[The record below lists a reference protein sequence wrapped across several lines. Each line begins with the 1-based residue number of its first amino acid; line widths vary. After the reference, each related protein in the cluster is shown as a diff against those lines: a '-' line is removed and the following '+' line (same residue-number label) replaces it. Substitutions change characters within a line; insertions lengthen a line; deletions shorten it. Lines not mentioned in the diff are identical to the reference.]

1 MKPRKKQRIRKK
13 DQMKDK
19 IDVPTEMENDIVND
33 EVTFKIVE
41 KEISYHPNVKHADL
55 DYVSTLSLEVLCNI
69 MRYLH
74 LRDFLKLDHLS
85 RKLHNAVTMH
95 LRVKKNLDFSEG
107 ELISWMSDRLSDS
120 SLLHLFNRCHDLQ
133 YIYGFHPPY
142 LSKRRQRGTKKLSI
156 PGIIESLSVLTHL
169 KGVEVSDTL
178 VLGTLFTYFAH
189 VEVLGTFRNRDGCF
203 PIDDF
208 NVLRIPENPRIT
220 SMHLI
225 GIVIPKLPPLI
236 HLKHLQL
243 RYVHFINPQ
252 PFKDFAVPSLKS
264 FVMANCAGPTN
275 VLKYVP
281 LIAGLASARSLQR
294 MELIRVPFLG
304 GLLHHVIHDGG
315 ASLRG
320 HRFKNMQTMKFG
332 ACKHVIGMDIGFLA
346 IASAESLEEMYLQ
359 PSLTKDSLFI
369 ALKTAFVQFPVFDR
383 LYLGYTE
390 PFQESGNWTNQDLVI
405 EGLDS
410 VIESPST
417 ITDVGMKAVGECFP
431 TLRYLELYNS
441 PHIHKPTDWFSPD
454 ANAWDCL
461 RELVLRR
468 CHSIKLEEFC
478 AFIPSLPVIEAIHL
492 ELMFR
497 EPPKGCSRVGL
508 SAGTGFGLS
517 SSLIPDAPV
526 VQNNQVPNQ
535 NEVNNNLNNIAP
547 NQNANN
553 NLNNVAANQ
562 NANNNLNN
570 VAANQI
576 ADDIAGDDINIVV
589 VNGNL
594 VNELNAIE
602 PNVEDVNN
610 DADAAANQ
618 NIHVNIDLADLEDID
633 ALSNQNTANI
643 ANLAN
648 KQPGPVDV
656 DAASFND
663 KNIEMKD
670 IASDSKTDDSA
681 KNNENTKIMSETA
694 TSTESSFHTETENK
708 VGLNNEKNL
717 MNNSA
722 STSST
727 YISDYNISFPT
738 SRHKCQSSDSN
749 SCGNQNPRDQAS
761 NGGKCVNRDNL
772 YSLSNSYEVSSDEN
786 VINSNSEDTISSTEI
801 KPISDEGKCTCDRN
815 PSPCV
820 TDDPYKC
827 KKCDSDSCNE
837 FETLDINT
845 ECVQCNSQSAIF
857 LSNSE
862 SDNKIENSM
871 VTSQTQMC
879 TVFNE
884 CAENND
890 VSNNSSCGTSK
901 SQCAAEHDGEKV
913 TGDLNKIESVHQCNR
928 ALKSNNLTQNVQSSE
943 MNEQFGQ
950 EVVVQDKS
958 EPKTESSAADSDC
971 STPGV
976 ATRNGKSLKSSAA
989 HSECSTSGVTTRNGK
1004 SLYGKKKGLVRK
1016 KKSQS
1021 LGADGCTDSVESMDK
1036 DPVVLN
1042 NASTS
1047 TSDNDS
1053 SKNETK
1059 SSQKSINYIKNVHK
1073 PRKRDNDKREIF
1085 ILENKNE
1092 ENGKESSDRKY
1103 EVFMNPAYTKSN
1115 DSCLVNDIDSDEQ
1128 QYSCPTTR
1136 SKSRQKQGSNQK
1148 EEGLEYRKRKS
1159 MSNFDTPINFKKKC
1173 VARKVI
1179 TLKIMFDRWCQVN
1192 VSDLRQTAGT
1202 ASKDVQ
1208 NSCGTSGYIKIVQ
1221 KSKKSPVMCDKM
1233 TSTSDPVMEDDRV
1246 QVLKL
1251 KSHSL
1256 QCITLN
1262 MVGITDL
1269 ILEDCPKLSKLSGHA
1284 SRVLKSMTVKKA
1296 PVLNRLD
1303 FTQCKKLDENGM
1315 VRQIGDL
1322 QSRKSRL
1329 IFLRPMHQFDSR
1341 TLERDLF
1348 SKKDIDYSICIIYDY
1363 SPEPLET
1370 MYNRVRVQTWQDLM
1384 AGINLELL
1392 KNYGY
1397 KEWVH
1402 KESEHRENYP
1412 WGRSIYRMSGY
1423 NSNSSRWELITDI
1436 PWLRP
1441 LYESPD
1447 HSLSQDNKHP
1457 DDTRAGVYCPG
1468 VKGHDTVKDC
1478 INDCLPS
1485 IVDGLTMEM
1494 PLHLHSLIVYVNLCD
1509 ISGTPTYDPYA

>member
-13 DQMKDK
+13 AKIKDK
-19 IDVPTEMENDIVND
+19 IDVPTEKEKDIEND
-33 EVTFKIVE
+33 EVSFKIVE
-41 KEISYHPNVKHADL
+41 KQISYQPNENDKHAEL

-107 ELISWMSDRLSDS
+107 ELISWMSDHLSDS
-120 SLLHLFNRCHDLQ
+120 SLLHLFKRCHDLQ

-346 IASAESLEEMYLQ
+346 IASAERYNGCTYES
-359 PSLTKDSLFI
+359 THC
-369 ALKTAFVQFPVFDR
+369 
-383 LYLGYTE
+383 
-390 PFQESGNWTNQDLVI
+390 PFKIIKNTGNWTNQDLVI

-410 VIESPST
+410 VTESPCT

-526 VQNNQVPNQ
+526 VPNNQVPNQ

-576 ADDIAGDDINIVV
+576 ADNIAGDDINIVV

-602 PNVEDVNN
+602 PNVDDGNN
-610 DADAAANQ
+610 DDDAAANQ
-618 NIHVNIDLADLEDID
+618 NIHVNIDLANLEDID
-633 ALSNQNTANI
+633 AASNQIISNK

-648 KQPGPVDV
+648 EKQGLVDV
-656 DAASFND
+656 NAACSND
-663 KNIEMKD
+663 KHFEMKD
-670 IASDSKTDDSA
+670 IASDSKTDDSS
-681 KNNENTKIMSETA
+681 KNNKNIKEMSETA

-708 VGLNNEKNL
+708 VGLKNEKNL

-722 STSST
+722 ATSST
-727 YISDYNISFPT
+727 CISDYNISFPT
-738 SRHKCQSSDSN
+738 SRHKCQSDSH

-761 NGGKCVNRDNL
+761 TGGNV
-772 YSLSNSYEVSSDEN
+772 SDEN
-786 VINSNSEDTISSTEI
+786 VINSNSEDTISSTEV
-801 KPISDEGKCTCDRN
+801 KPISVEGKCTCDRN

-820 TDDPYKC
+820 TDDPDKC
-827 KKCDSDSCNE
+827 KKCDSDSCNKIE
-837 FETLDINT
+837 MSNINT
-845 ECVQCNSQSAIF
+845 ECVQCNSKSAIF

-862 SDNKIENSM
+862 NDDKIENST
-871 VTSQTQMC
+871 VTSQTQTTC
-879 TVFNE
+879 KVFNE
-884 CAENND
+884 CAETNNL
-890 VSNNSSCGTSK
+890 SNNSSCGTSK
-901 SQCAAEHDGEKV
+901 SQCVAAYEGEKE
-913 TGDLNKIESVHQCNR
+913 TGDLNKNESVHQCNR
-928 ALKSNNLTQNVQSSE
+928 ALKSNNLMQNVQSSE
-943 MNEQFGQ
+943 LNEQFGQ
-950 EVVVQDKS
+950 EVVDQDKS
-958 EPKTESSAADSDC
+958 EPKTESSAANSVC

-976 ATRNGKSLKSSAA
+976 ATRNGKSLKSPAA
-989 HSECSTSGVTTRNGK
+989 NSECSTSGVTTRNGK

-1016 KKSQS
+1016 KKSQN

-1047 TSDNDS
+1047 TCDNDA
-1053 SKNETK
+1053 SKNEAK

-1085 ILENKNE
+1085 ILENENE

-1115 DSCLVNDIDSDEQ
+1115 DSSVVNDNDSDEQ
-1128 QYSCPTTR
+1128 QYLCPTTR
-1136 SKSRQKQGSNQK
+1136 SKSRQKQEGDQQ

-1202 ASKDVQ
+1202 ASKDGH
-1208 NSCGTSGYIKIVQ
+1208 NSCGTSGYVKIVQ

-1256 QCITLN
+1256 QCMTLN

-1284 SRVLKSMTVKKA
+1284 SRVLKTMTVKKA

-1348 SKKDIDYSICIIYDY
+1348 SKKDIDYSICIIYDH

-1402 KESEHRENYP
+1402 NESEDRDNYP
-1412 WGRSIYRMSGY
+1412 WGRSIYRISGY
-1423 NSNSSRWELITDI
+1423 NSNSSRWELITDM

-1447 HSLSQDNKHP
+1447 HNLGQDNKHP

-1468 VKGHDTVKDC
+1468 AKGHDTVKDC

>member
-13 DQMKDK
+13 DKIKDT
-19 IDVPTEMENDIVND
+19 IDVPTEKEKDIEND
-33 EVTFKIVE
+33 EVNKSGITSKIVE
-41 KEISYHPNVKHADL
+41 KQISSQPNENIKHADQ

-120 SLLHLFNRCHDLQ
+120 SLLHLFKRCLDLQ

-156 PGIIESLSVLTHL
+156 PGIIESLSVLTQL

-208 NVLRIPENPRIT
+208 NVLRIPENPMIT

-225 GIVIPKLPPLI
+225 GIVIPKLPALI

-281 LIAGLASARSLQR
+281 LIAGLAAARSLQR

-410 VIESPST
+410 VTESPST

-535 NEVNNNLNNIAP
+535 NEVNNNLNNIAA

-553 NLNNVAANQ
+553 NMNNVAANQ
-562 NANNNLNN
+562 NADNIALEN
-570 VAANQI
+570 A
-576 ADDIAGDDINIVV
+576 ADDHDEVNIVV
-589 VNGNL
+589 VNGHL
-594 VNELNAIE
+594 VNNLNAIE
-602 PNVEDVNN
+602 PNVEDGND
-610 DADAAANQ
+610 DADVAANQ
-618 NIHVNIDLADLEDID
+618 NIPINIDLAKQKDND
-633 ALSNQNTANI
+633 AASNQNI
-643 ANLAN
+643 ADNGNLAN
-648 KQPGPVDV
+648 QQQGLCDV
-656 DAASFND
+656 DDA
-663 KNIEMKD
+663 KNIEMID
-670 IASDSKTDDSA
+670 MEADSKTNDSSS
-681 KNNENTKIMSETA
+681 NNENSKEMSETA
-694 TSTESSFHTETENK
+694 TSNESLFHTETENN
-708 VGLNNEKNL
+708 VGPAISAELNDDKNSL
-717 MNNSA
+717 KDKSA
-722 STSST
+722 SSST
-727 YISDYNISFPT
+727 YISEYSISLPT
-738 SRHKCQSSDSN
+738 SRHKCQSESHR
-749 SCGNQNPRDQAS
+749 CGTQNYKDQAS

-772 YSLSNSYEVSSDEN
+772 PSFSKSSIKVSSDEN
-786 VINSNSEDTISSTEI
+786 VINSNSVDTMSSPEV
-801 KPISDEGKCTCDRN
+801 KPVEGKGVCDRN
-815 PSPCV
+815 PSSCV
-820 TDDPYKC
+820 TGHPYRC
-827 KKCDSDSCNE
+827 KKCDSDWLSKK
-837 FETLDINT
+837 ETSVITT
-845 ECVQCNSQSAIF
+845 ECVLCQGNSA
-857 LSNSE
+857 E
-862 SDNKIENSM
+862 SYDKMENSR
-871 VTSQTQMC
+871 VSQTQTC
-879 TVFNE
+879 KISNE
-884 CAENND
+884 SAETDN
-890 VSNNSSCGTSK
+890 VSNNSLCVTDK
-901 SQCAAEHDGEKV
+901 SQCEVKDDHDLYEKD
-913 TGDLNKIESVHQCNR
+913 THDLNKNDSIHQGKSVLESDI
-928 ALKSNNLTQNVQSSE
+928 LTEEGQSHE
-943 MNEQFGQ
+943 INEQFGQ
-950 EVVVQDKS
+950 EVVDQVKS
-958 EPKTESSAADSDC
+958 ENKTESCAA
-971 STPGV
+971 
-976 ATRNGKSLKSSAA
+976 N
-989 HSECSTSGVTTRNGK
+989 SECSTSGVATRNGK

-1016 KKSQS
+1016 TKSQTS
-1021 LGADGCTDSVESMDK
+1021 VAEGCMESVENLDK
-1036 DPVVLN
+1036 DSVVLN

-1047 TSDNDS
+1047 NCDNETSKS
-1053 SKNETK
+1053 ETK
-1059 SSQKSINYIKNVHK
+1059 SSGNQKSINYIKNVQK
-1073 PRKRDNDKREIF
+1073 PRKRDNDKREVF

-1092 ENGKESSDRKY
+1092 ENGKESSDKKY
-1103 EVFMNPAYTKSN
+1103 EVFMNPAYTKSDNSSVVNDN
-1115 DSCLVNDIDSDEQ
+1115 DSEEQ
-1128 QYSCPTTR
+1128 QYSCPMTR
-1136 SKSRQKQGSNQK
+1136 SKSRQKQEDDQN
-1148 EEGLEYRKRKS
+1148 EVGLEDRKRKS
-1159 MSNFDTPINFKKKC
+1159 VSNFDTPSNFKKKC

-1202 ASKDVQ
+1202 ASKDGQ

-1246 QVLKL
+1246 QVLTL
-1251 KSHSL
+1251 KSRSL
-1256 QCITLN
+1256 QCMTLN

-1296 PVLNRLD
+1296 PVLNRID

-1315 VRQIGDL
+1315 VKQIGDL

-1329 IFLRPMHQFDSR
+1329 IFLRPMHQFDAR

-1348 SKKDIDYSICIIYDY
+1348 SKKDIDYSICIIYDH

-1370 MYNRVRVQTWQDLM
+1370 MYNRVRVQTWQDLI
-1384 AGINLELL
+1384 AGMNLELL

-1402 KESEHRENYP
+1402 QETEDRENYP
-1412 WGRSIYRMSGY
+1412 WGRSIYTMSGY
-1423 NSNSSRWELITDI
+1423 NSNSSRWELLTDI

-1447 HSLSQDNKHP
+1447 LNLGQNNKHP
-1457 DDTRAGVYCPG
+1457 DDARAGVYCPSA
-1468 VKGHDTVKDC
+1468 KGHDTVKDC
-1478 INDCLPS
+1478 IYDCLPS

-1494 PLHLHSLIVYVNLCD
+1494 PLHIHSLIVYVNLCD
-1509 ISGTPTYDPYA
+1509 IHGTPTYDPYA